1 MTSCTHCFLVVS
13 NTRVASVSFANHTF
27 APYFGL
33 FQWYSECSAL
43 VGVGCWKHWR
53 ACLMNPGIDTLPV
66 TIPLL
71 TELVADIVKSI
82 DQMFSILAF
91 CILVSKVVDNKSE
104 NCIIC
109 ITLPQTKAIDNEFME
124 IVEIIMKLGFT
135 WVGI

>member
-1 MTSCTHCFLVVS
+1 
-13 NTRVASVSFANHTF
+13 
-27 APYFGL
+27 
-33 FQWYSECSAL
+33 
-43 VGVGCWKHWR
+43 
-53 ACLMNPGIDTLPV
+53 MNPGIDTLPV

-109 ITLPQTKAIDNEFME
+109 ITLPQTRRNWNRT
-124 IVEIIMKLGFT
+124 VSVWLKL
-135 WVGI
+135 IL